1 MKTLHY
7 RRHSLKDG
15 NYISAEG
22 LRLAFR
28 EGALCGVIHHKVF
41 HGPLVRTAQTLL
53 SFLQGR
59 TGNSMIMPI
68 IEEIGNDTIVAAMV
82 NDAFKAAVKEGLPNI
97 ECLRRAHDNDK
108 LAQFAASALHAVVKM
123 FDRMNEGD
131 IAVAFGHSPII
142 ELAAG
147 AVTLKEETP
156 PEGWDKLGELDG
168 LVFVQDAAR
177 IRVTQVIRAQRDTV
191 PA

>member
-142 ELAAG
+142 
-147 AVTLKEETP
+147 TP